1 MLANELTVS
10 YVYLGYGITLD
21 LAPVAANRDTMRA
34 GALLRALNVYKKR
47 YLSRIGYTAAN

>member
-34 GALLRALNVYKKR
+34 GALLRALNVYKR
-47 YLSRIGYTAAN
+47 NGISHV